1 MTIKIY
7 VNGKELLFD
16 NVIRLVIDDASGVA
30 EFQFGFWIVKFPFKS
45 YENYQNAFFEFEVES
60 ELGIQQGVVPLPVLV
75 VQGVQNQIIKH

>member
-1 MTIKIY
+1 
-7 VNGKELLFD
+7 V
-16 NVIRLVIDDASGVA
+16 
-30 EFQFGFWIVKFPFKS
+30 VKFPFRR

>member
-7 VNGKELLFD
+7 VNGKELIFD
-16 NVIRLVIDDASGVA
+16 DVIRLVIDDASGVA
-30 EFQFGFWIVKFPFKS
+30 EFQFGVWVVKFPFRR